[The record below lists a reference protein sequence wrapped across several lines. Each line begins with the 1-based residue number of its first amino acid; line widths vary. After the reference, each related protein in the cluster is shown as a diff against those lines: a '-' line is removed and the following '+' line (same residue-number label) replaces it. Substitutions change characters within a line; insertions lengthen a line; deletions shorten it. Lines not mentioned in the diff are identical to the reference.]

1 MQLGMVGVAFSS
13 YGAGVL
19 WQKYRGQWQWLNN
32 LSWLPIVLVILA
44 PFVFA
49 NKLRFDRHQP
59 VSHYRA
65 VAKDLKVLLEKGNSL
80 SVIDPQ
86 GSGES
91 AVIARYELGGD
102 GIFKSYLSAFH
113 TIKKEEFRSSLEDQD
128 YSHLLV
134 HSQRPEWREVL
145 GVEMADS
152 NSYLLEAKRNG
163 GWKIIK
169 NWEKP

>member
-1 MQLGMVGVAFSS
+1 MQLGMVGVAFSA
-13 YGAGVL
+13 YGAGIL
-19 WQKYRGQWQWLNN
+19 WQKYRGRWQWVNN
-32 LSWLPIVLVILA
+32 LTWLPVVLIVLA
-44 PFVFA
+44 PFIFA
-49 NKLRFDRHQP
+49 NKLRFDRFQP
-59 VSHYRA
+59 VSHYRT
-65 VAKDLKVLLEKGNSL
+65 VAKDLKGLLEEGNTL

-102 GIFKSYLSAFH
+102 GIYRSYLSVFH
-113 TIKKEEFRSSLEDQD
+113 AIKTEEFRSSLINQD

-134 HSQRPEWREVL
+134 HSQRSKWREEL
-145 GVEMADS
+145 GVKMDDS
-152 NSYLLEAKRNG
+152 HSYLLSIKRNG